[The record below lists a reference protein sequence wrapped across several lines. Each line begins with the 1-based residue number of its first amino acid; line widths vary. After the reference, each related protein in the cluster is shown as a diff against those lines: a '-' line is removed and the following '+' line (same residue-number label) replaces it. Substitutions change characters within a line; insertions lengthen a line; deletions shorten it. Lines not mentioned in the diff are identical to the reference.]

1 MLAATGTALSPG
13 MSGRVTSQEVEYQR
27 TRLVSPHLL
36 FHRSLED
43 KLAAFRIAAVLAN
56 LYQIAG
62 ERGSGKITG
71 KKLCYKGSTFHRV
84 VKNFMI
90 QGGDFTEGTKQS
102 HWISS
107 KFFCTLSN
115 CSF

>member
-1 MLAATGTALSPG
+1 MA
-13 MSGRVTSQEVEYQR
+13 E
-27 TRLVSPHLL
+27 
-36 FHRSLED
+36 
-43 KLAAFRIAAVLAN
+43 FRIAALAN
-56 LYQIAG
+56 VYQIAG

-90 QGGDFTEGTKQS
+90 QGGDFTEGTNNQATS
-102 HWISS
+102 
-107 KFFCTLSN
+107 